1 MAGNPLSGH
10 TKANMTLSGSAQ
22 PADGLTDGDHI
33 LSPTLTNF
41 LEGIHGNGILLE
53 EDTAYGDGDR
63 DDPENLPGACNQ
75 QTNSYTFRVQGG
87 LAVLDGV
94 LYAFAD
100 GPGNSTD
107 IVISTASTSKTG
119 SPTALTSGQEALVV
133 VYLSSDDNAKH
144 VYWEM
149 GTAVTT
155 ASNTYPTT
163 PSAFLNAPGSL
174 TNRNTTVLATLRAV
188 YSATGGDYNVS
199 ISEVNDKRA
208 FVRPSPIYFSPVTSG
223 AVAATTAATDPD
235 AFHSGDEAGSLA
247 GSRVGALWQSYNA
260 DGDSLLYYSA
270 KTDSST
276 RHTHVLGPSSVKALT
291 PSTTTTFTYDESNIF
306 VITPTSAHQF
316 NPSGTFPKG
325 HMVFVSNHAAHD
337 TNGITFDS
345 GGLGSVILGKES
357 ALFVYDGTNW
367 KSVIFASG
375 ATSPNG
381 HGANGAIQL
390 SDGGGGFT
398 SDTNL
403 TWTAS
408 PATLT
413 VDGKL
418 TVTGLIDPTGM
429 VFTPQATNPETTNPL
444 NTIWIDSET
453 GHLVRGNRDTEST
466 VHFNVRNDEGAT
478 IPLGAPLYS
487 KGEIGGS
494 QRIKVGIADASDPA
508 KMPAIGLAME
518 EMNTSSTQDGNMILT
533 GILNENIT
541 ITGVVEQDIIYVAP
555 HGGTAPYLTIT
566 RPTSGSHLVQNVG
579 VCVRQASANVSQGM
593 KVAAIG
599 RTVDIPNAVITTNS
613 ADADYVY
620 IDDGN
625 TFKKITPSNLGISG
639 SAGTVTS
646 IATTAPITGGTIT
659 STGTIGISA
668 ATTSAAGSMSAA
680 DKTKLDGIAASAT
693 ANDTDANLKN
703 RSNHT
708 GTQLAATI
716 SDFATAI
723 AADPTVAA
731 NTAKQGFVNPLYF
744 TAKVGTNTND
754 STLGAGTWRKVEYWD
769 VISNNTLAL
778 DSATDAETF
787 TVPSGQGGLY
797 TVHAQVGFTGTN
809 STLGRTASH
818 DYQIHVA
825 IYKNGSVLVRQGS
838 GTLRDYS
845 AKTSAVS
852 TDVVLAA
859 TDTLEIYF
867 FVRDD
872 ANQSDTGTT
881 QLRGGEYC
889 RWSVRRIGDS

>member
-75 QTNSYTFRVQGG
+75 QTNSFTFRVQGG

-107 IVISTASTSKTG
+107 IVISASSTSKTG

-133 VYLSSDDNAKH
+133 VYLSADDNAKH

-199 ISEVNDKRA
+199 ISEINDKRA

-223 AVAATTAATDPD
+223 AVAATTAATNPD

-291 PSTTTTFTYDESNIF
+291 PSSTTTFTYDESNIF
-306 VITPTSAHQF
+306 VITPGSAHQF

-325 HMVFVSNHAAHD
+325 HMVFVSNHAAHG
-337 TNGITFDS
+337 TNGITFDN

-357 ALFVYDGTNW
+357 ALFVYDGSNW

-381 HGANGAIQL
+381 HGATGMVQL

-398 SDTNL
+398 SDAKLFWT
-403 TWTAS
+403 TAS
-408 PATLT
+408 STLT
-413 VDGKL
+413 VNGKL
-418 TVTGLIDPTGM
+418 TVTGLIDPTGLEL
-429 VFTPQATNPETTNPL
+429 TPQSSNPAAADSGVVDA
-444 NTIWIDSET
+444 NTIW
-453 GHLVRGNRDTEST
+453 V
-466 VHFNVRNDEGAT
+466 
-478 IPLGAPLYS
+478 
-487 KGEIGGS
+487 
-494 QRIKVGIADASDPA
+494 
-508 KMPAIGLAME
+508 
-518 EMNTSSTQDGNMILT
+518 
-533 GILNENIT
+533 
-541 ITGVVEQDIIYVAP
+541 
-555 HGGTAPYLTIT
+555 
-566 RPTSGSHLVQNVG
+566 
-579 VCVRQASANVSQGM
+579 
-593 KVAAIG
+593 
-599 RTVDIPNAVITTNS
+599 NS
-613 ADADYVY
+613 AD
-620 IDDGN
+620 
-625 TFKKITPSNLGISG
+625 SNKLYFG
-639 SAGTVTS
+639 SSEVGGGAGTVTS
-646 IATTAPITGGTIT
+646 VATTAPITGGTIT
-659 STGTIGISA
+659 GTGTIGISA
-668 ATTSAAGSMSAA
+668 ATTGAAGSMSAA
-680 DKTKLDGIAASAT
+680 DKTKLDGIATSAT

-703 RSNHT
+703 RANHT
-708 GTQLAATI
+708 GTQVAATI
-716 SDFATAI
+716 SDFAVAI

-744 TAKVGTNTND
+744 TAVVGTSTND
-754 STLGAGTWRKVEYWD
+754 SGLGAGTWRKVEYWD
-769 VISNNTLAL
+769 TVSSNTLAL
-778 DSATDAETF
+778 DSATDGEKF
-787 TVPSGQGGLY
+787 TVGSGQGGLY
-797 TVHAQVGFTGTN
+797 ALTCTVGFISTN
-809 STLGRTASH
+809 STLP
-818 DYQIHVA
+818 IVA
-825 IYKNGSVLVRQGS
+825 TSPYALFVAVYKNGSVLHRTGL
-838 GTLRDYS
+838 GTYGGYS
-845 AKTSAVS
+845 AKGVTIA
-852 TDVVLAA
+852 TELVLAD
-859 TDTLEIYF
+859 TDYVEIYYF
-867 FVRDD
+867 ARKED
-872 ANQSDTGTT
+872 DTGNTGT
-881 QLRGGEYC
+881 VQLRGGEYC
-889 RWSVRRIGDS
+889 RWTMRRVGDS

>member
-1 MAGNPLSGH
+1 
-10 TKANMTLSGSAQ
+10 
-22 PADGLTDGDHI
+22 
-33 LSPTLTNF
+33 LTNF

-133 VYLSSDDNAKH
+133 VYLSADDNAKH

-174 TNRNTTVLATLRAV
+174 TNRNTTVLATLRVV

-291 PSTTTTFTYDESNIF
+291 PSATTTFTYDESSIF

-325 HMVFVSNHAAHD
+325 HMVFVSNHAAHG
-337 TNGITFDS
+337 TNGITFDN

-413 VDGKL
+413 VNGKL
-418 TVTGLIDPTGM
+418 DVSGLIDPTGLVIDEKADVAATGHTTVADKGLLWVKDDTPNRLYFTDDEGTDKKVIHATDSVTELNDVTDAGSGIIISDAERTKLTGIETGATADQTDAEIRAAVEAATDSN
-429 VFTPQATNPETTNPL
+429 VFTDADHTKLNGIAASAVDVAGAVAAVEGEATLDLTGQVTAAQDLRVDGMVYQQFKDLTTNL
-444 NTIWIDSET
+444 ATGWHSIALIEGRSGGVASGGTGASEQ
-453 GHLVRGNRDTEST
+453 RG
-466 VHFNVRNDEGAT
+466 
-478 IPLGAPLYS
+478 
-487 KGEIGGS
+487 IGTFLI
-494 QRIKVGIADASDPA
+494 R
-508 KMPAIGLAME
+508 
-518 EMNTSSTQDGNMILT
+518 NTSSSDHQSLMF
-533 GILNENIT
+533 
-541 ITGVVEQDIIYVAP
+541 VA
-555 HGGTAPYLTIT
+555 
-566 RPTSGSHLVQNVG
+566 SHLFGTSN
-579 VCVRQASANVSQGM
+579 ANGISIEHSSLF
-593 KVAAIG
+593 A
-599 RTVDIPNAVITTNS
+599 
-613 ADADYVY
+613 
-620 IDDGN
+620 
-625 TFKKITPSNLGISG
+625 NLGISG
-639 SAGTVTS
+639 VRMKEKNTYDGAVLQIEISDATNDIEVFLINNFQESGWELIQAVDDATDPSTVSLGVGYSVDYSAFNTAAVTDVTPVATLGKSVNRLQVDGTTLNVNVASYDNKVGIGTATPATLLHVAGTIRQAVTS
-646 IATTAPITGGTIT
+646 AVLV
-659 STGTIGISA
+659 
-668 ATTSAAGSMSAA
+668 A
-680 DKTKLDGIAASAT
+680 DANGDLAAAS
-693 ANDTDANLKN
+693 NLADQ
-703 RSNHT
+703 T
-708 GTQLAATI
+708 YLA
-716 SDFATAI
+716 
-723 AADPTVAA
+723 P
-731 NTAKQGFVNPLYF
+731 G
-744 TAKVGTNTND
+744 
-754 STLGAGTWRKVEYWD
+754 GAEGD
-769 VISNNTLAL
+769 
-778 DSATDAETF
+778 TF
-787 TVPSGQGGLY
+787 TV
-797 TVHAQVGFTGTN
+797 TGT
-809 STLGRTASH
+809 SSASWAGAAPTTIQEAIERIAA
-818 DYQIHVA
+818 YVVTIPGAPPQIP
-825 IYKNGSVLVRQGS
+825 
-838 GTLRDYS
+838 
-845 AKTSAVS
+845 
-852 TDVVLAA
+852 
-859 TDTLEIYF
+859 
-867 FVRDD
+867 
-872 ANQSDTGTT
+872 
-881 QLRGGEYC
+881 
-889 RWSVRRIGDS
+889 

>member
-107 IVISTASTSKTG
+107 IVISASSTSKTG

-133 VYLSSDDNAKH
+133 VYLSADDNAKH

-199 ISEVNDKRA
+199 ISEINDKRA

-223 AVAATTAATDPD
+223 AVAATTAATNPD

-291 PSTTTTFTYDESNIF
+291 PSSTTTFTYDESSIF
-306 VITPTSAHQF
+306 VITPGSAHQF

-325 HMVFVSNHAAHD
+325 HMVFVSNHAAHG
-337 TNGITFDS
+337 TNGITFDN

-381 HGANGAIQL
+381 HGATGMVQL

-398 SDTNL
+398 SDTKL
-403 TWTAS
+403 FWTTAS
-408 PATLT
+408 STLT
-413 VDGKL
+413 VNGKL
-418 TVTGLIDPTGM
+418 TVTGLIDPTGLEL
-429 VFTPQATNPETTNPL
+429 TPQSSNPAAADSGVVDA
-444 NTIWIDSET
+444 NTIW
-453 GHLVRGNRDTEST
+453 V
-466 VHFNVRNDEGAT
+466 
-478 IPLGAPLYS
+478 
-487 KGEIGGS
+487 
-494 QRIKVGIADASDPA
+494 
-508 KMPAIGLAME
+508 
-518 EMNTSSTQDGNMILT
+518 
-533 GILNENIT
+533 
-541 ITGVVEQDIIYVAP
+541 
-555 HGGTAPYLTIT
+555 
-566 RPTSGSHLVQNVG
+566 
-579 VCVRQASANVSQGM
+579 
-593 KVAAIG
+593 
-599 RTVDIPNAVITTNS
+599 NS
-613 ADADYVY
+613 AD
-620 IDDGN
+620 
-625 TFKKITPSNLGISG
+625 SNKLYFG
-639 SAGTVTS
+639 SSEVGGGAGTVTS
-646 IATTAPITGGTIT
+646 VATTAPITGGTIT
-659 STGTIGISA
+659 GTGTIGISA
-668 ATTSAAGSMSAA
+668 ATTGAAGSMSAA
-680 DKTKLDGIAASAT
+680 DKTKLDGIATSAT

-703 RSNHT
+703 RTNHT

-716 SDFATAI
+716 SDFAAQ
-723 AADPTVAA
+723 VALVPEVVA
-731 NTAKQGFVNPLYF
+731 NTAKQGFVDPLYF

-754 STLGAGTWRKVEYWD
+754 AGLTAGTWHKVEYWD
-769 VISNNTLAL
+769 IINNETIGL
-778 DSATDAETF
+778 DSATDGEKF
-787 TVPSGQGGLY
+787 TVGSGQGGLY
-797 TVHAQVGFTGTN
+797 SIHAQVGWVSTN
-809 STLGRTASH
+809 STLPSVATSP
-818 DYQIHVA
+818 YQLHVA
-825 IYKNGSVLVRQGS
+825 IYVNGSVVVRQGTATVGS
-838 GTLRDYS
+838 PS
-845 AKTSAVS
+845 AKTAPVS
-852 TDVVLAA
+852 TEIVLA
-859 TDTLEIYF
+859 DSDYVEIYF
-867 FVRDD
+867 FIRKED
-872 ANQSDTGTT
+872 DTGNTGT
-881 QLRGGEYC
+881 QQLRGGEYC

>member
-10 TKANMTLSGSAQ
+10 TKANMSLSGSAQ

-107 IVISTASTSKTG
+107 IVISSTSTSKTG

-133 VYLSSDDNAKH
+133 VYLSADDNAKH

-188 YSATGGDYNVS
+188 YSATGGDYKVS
-199 ISEVNDKRA
+199 ISEINDKRA

-291 PSTTTTFTYDESNIF
+291 PSATTTFTYDESSIF
-306 VITPTSAHQF
+306 VITPSSAHQF

-325 HMVFVSNHAAHD
+325 HMVFVSNHAAHG
-337 TNGITFDS
+337 TNGITFDN

-413 VDGKL
+413 VNGKL
-418 TVTGLIDPTGM
+418 DVSGLIDPTGL
-429 VFTPQATNPETTNPL
+429 VIDEKANVAATGHTTAAGKGLLWVKDDAPNRLYFTDDAGTDKKVIHATDSVTELSDVTNAGSGIIISGAERTKL
-444 NTIWIDSET
+444 SGIET
-453 GHLVRGNRDTEST
+453 GADVTDET
-466 VHFNVRNDEGAT
+466 NVKAAINGMTLTDIGTPASSDRILIQDADDSNNLKFADFSEFG
-478 IPLGAPLYS
+478 
-487 KGEIGGS
+487 GGS
-494 QRIKVGIADASDPA
+494 
-508 KMPAIGLAME
+508 
-518 EMNTSSTQDGNMILT
+518 
-533 GILNENIT
+533 
-541 ITGVVEQDIIYVAP
+541 
-555 HGGTAPYLTIT
+555 
-566 RPTSGSHLVQNVG
+566 
-579 VCVRQASANVSQGM
+579 
-593 KVAAIG
+593 
-599 RTVDIPNAVITTNS
+599 
-613 ADADYVY
+613 
-620 IDDGN
+620 
-625 TFKKITPSNLGISG
+625 
-639 SAGTVTS
+639 GTVSS

-668 ATTSAAGSMSAA
+668 ATTSAAGSMSSA

-703 RSNHT
+703 RANHT

-716 SDFATAI
+716 SDFAIAI

-754 STLGAGTWRKVEYWD
+754 TGLTAGTWHKVEYWD
-769 VISNNTLAL
+769 TISSNTLAL
-778 DSATDAETF
+778 DSATDGEKF
-787 TVPSGQGGLY
+787 TVGSGQGGLY
-797 TVHAQVGFTGTN
+797 SIHAQVGWVSTN
-809 STLGRTASH
+809 STLPSSGTSP
-818 DYQIHVA
+818 YQLHVA
-825 IYKNGSVLVRQGS
+825 IYLNGSVLVRQGTATYGSPS
-838 GTLRDYS
+838 G
-845 AKTSAVS
+845 KTAPVS
-852 TDVVLAA
+852 TEVVLA
-859 TDTLEIYF
+859 DSDYVEIYF
-867 FVRDD
+867 FVRKEDD
-872 ANQSDTGTT
+872 VSNTGTQ

>member
-1 MAGNPLSGH
+1 MMAGNPLSGH

-107 IVISTASTSKTG
+107 IVISSSSTSKTG

-133 VYLSSDDNAKH
+133 VYLSADDNAKH

-188 YSATGGDYNVS
+188 YSATGGDYKVS
-199 ISEVNDKRA
+199 ISEINDKRA

-223 AVAATTAATDPD
+223 AVAATTAATNPD

-291 PSTTTTFTYDESNIF
+291 PSSTTTFTYDESSIF
-306 VITPTSAHQF
+306 VITPGSAHQF

-325 HMVFVSNHAAHD
+325 HMVFVSNHAAHG
-337 TNGITFDS
+337 TNGITFDN

-357 ALFVYDGTNW
+357 ALFVYDGSNW

-381 HGANGAIQL
+381 HGATGMVQL

-398 SDTNL
+398 SDTKL
-403 TWTAS
+403 FWTTGTS
-408 PATLT
+408 TFT
-413 VDGKL
+413 VNGKL
-418 TVTGLIDPTGM
+418 TVTGLIDPTG
-429 VFTPQATNPETTNPL
+429 VEFTAVGSNPGTDAAK
-444 NTIWIDSET
+444 TIWVNSGDS
-453 GHLVRGNRDTEST
+453 NK
-466 VHFNVRNDEGAT
+466 
-478 IPLGAPLYS
+478 LYFGS
-487 KGEIGGS
+487 SEVGG
-494 QRIKVGIADASDPA
+494 G
-508 KMPAIGLAME
+508 
-518 EMNTSSTQDGNMILT
+518 
-533 GILNENIT
+533 
-541 ITGVVEQDIIYVAP
+541 
-555 HGGTAPYLTIT
+555 
-566 RPTSGSHLVQNVG
+566 
-579 VCVRQASANVSQGM
+579 
-593 KVAAIG
+593 
-599 RTVDIPNAVITTNS
+599 
-613 ADADYVY
+613 
-620 IDDGN
+620 
-625 TFKKITPSNLGISG
+625 
-639 SAGTVTS
+639 AGTVTS
-646 IATTAPITGGTIT
+646 VATTAPITGGTIT
-659 STGTIGISA
+659 GTGTIGISA
-668 ATTSAAGSMSAA
+668 ATTGAAGSMSAA
-680 DKTKLDGIAASAT
+680 DKTKLDGIASSAT

-703 RSNHT
+703 RANHT
-708 GTQLAATI
+708 GTQVAATI
-716 SDFATAI
+716 SDFAVAI

-731 NTAKQGFVNPLYF
+731 NTAKQGFVDPLYF
-744 TAKVGTNTND
+744 TAKVGTDTND
-754 STLGAGTWRKVEYWD
+754 ATLTAGTWHKVEYWD
-769 VISNNTLAL
+769 TISSNTLAL

-825 IYKNGSVLVRQGS
+825 IYKNGSVLIRQGS
-838 GTLRDYS
+838 GTMRDYS

-889 RWSVRRIGDS
+889 RWSVRRVGDS

>member
-107 IVISTASTSKTG
+107 IVISSSSSSKTG

-133 VYLSSDDNAKH
+133 VYLSADDNAKH

-188 YSATGGDYNVS
+188 YSATGGDYKVS
-199 ISEVNDKRA
+199 ISEINDKRA

-223 AVAATTAATDPD
+223 AVAATTAATNPD

-291 PSTTTTFTYDESNIF
+291 PSSTTTFTYDESSIF
-306 VITPTSAHQF
+306 VITPGSAHQF

-325 HMVFVSNHAAHD
+325 HMVFVSNHAAHG
-337 TNGITFDS
+337 TNGITFDN

-357 ALFVYDGTNW
+357 ALFVYDGSNW

-381 HGANGAIQL
+381 HGATGMVQL

-398 SDTNL
+398 SDTKL
-403 TWTAS
+403 FWTTGTS
-408 PATLT
+408 TFT
-413 VDGKL
+413 VNGKL
-418 TVTGLIDPTGM
+418 TVTGLIDPTG
-429 VFTPQATNPETTNPL
+429 VEFTAVGSNPGTDAAK
-444 NTIWIDSET
+444 TIWVNSGDS
-453 GHLVRGNRDTEST
+453 NK
-466 VHFNVRNDEGAT
+466 
-478 IPLGAPLYS
+478 LYFGS
-487 KGEIGGS
+487 SEVGG
-494 QRIKVGIADASDPA
+494 G
-508 KMPAIGLAME
+508 
-518 EMNTSSTQDGNMILT
+518 
-533 GILNENIT
+533 
-541 ITGVVEQDIIYVAP
+541 
-555 HGGTAPYLTIT
+555 
-566 RPTSGSHLVQNVG
+566 
-579 VCVRQASANVSQGM
+579 
-593 KVAAIG
+593 
-599 RTVDIPNAVITTNS
+599 
-613 ADADYVY
+613 
-620 IDDGN
+620 
-625 TFKKITPSNLGISG
+625 
-639 SAGTVTS
+639 AGTVTS
-646 IATTAPITGGTIT
+646 VATTAPITGGTIT
-659 STGTIGISA
+659 GTGTIGISA
-668 ATTSAAGSMSAA
+668 ATTGAAGSMSAA

-731 NTAKQGFVNPLYF
+731 NTAKQGFVNPLYL

-754 STLGAGTWRKVEYWD
+754 SGLTAGTWHKVEYWD
-769 VISNNTLAL
+769 TISSNTLAL
-778 DSATDAETF
+778 DGCQQTQLCPHRVQAHTNCSLPF
-787 TVPSGQGGLY
+787 TS
-797 TVHAQVGFTGTN
+797 TVL
-809 STLGRTASH
+809 SLLGRALRLTEALPRRPRQSRQKLSWLI
-818 DYQIHVA
+818 QI
-825 IYKNGSVLVRQGS
+825 
-838 GTLRDYS
+838 TLKS
-845 AKTSAVS
+845 ISLFAKKM
-852 TDVVLAA
+852 
-859 TDTLEIYF
+859 TLEILVLNNY
-867 FVRDD
+867 VVGNTADGVCEGLVIPDEQND
-872 ANQSDTGTT
+872 A
-881 QLRGGEYC
+881 RGHSRPIPYA
-889 RWSVRRIGDS
+889 

>member
-107 IVISTASTSKTG
+107 IVISSSSSSKTG

-133 VYLSSDDNAKH
+133 VYLSADDNAKH

-188 YSATGGDYNVS
+188 YSATGGDYKVS
-199 ISEVNDKRA
+199 ISEINDKRA

-223 AVAATTAATDPD
+223 AVAATTAATNPD

-291 PSTTTTFTYDESNIF
+291 PSSTTTFTYDESSIF
-306 VITPTSAHQF
+306 VITPGSAHQF

-325 HMVFVSNHAAHD
+325 HMVFVSNHAAHG
-337 TNGITFDS
+337 TNGITFDN

-357 ALFVYDGTNW
+357 ALFVYDGSNW

-381 HGANGAIQL
+381 HGATGMVQL

-398 SDTNL
+398 SDTKL
-403 TWTAS
+403 FWTTGTS
-408 PATLT
+408 TFT
-413 VDGKL
+413 VNGKL
-418 TVTGLIDPTGM
+418 TVTGLIDPTG
-429 VFTPQATNPETTNPL
+429 VEFTAVGSNPGTDAAK
-444 NTIWIDSET
+444 TIWVNSGDS
-453 GHLVRGNRDTEST
+453 NK
-466 VHFNVRNDEGAT
+466 
-478 IPLGAPLYS
+478 LYFGS
-487 KGEIGGS
+487 SEVGG
-494 QRIKVGIADASDPA
+494 G
-508 KMPAIGLAME
+508 
-518 EMNTSSTQDGNMILT
+518 
-533 GILNENIT
+533 
-541 ITGVVEQDIIYVAP
+541 
-555 HGGTAPYLTIT
+555 
-566 RPTSGSHLVQNVG
+566 
-579 VCVRQASANVSQGM
+579 
-593 KVAAIG
+593 
-599 RTVDIPNAVITTNS
+599 
-613 ADADYVY
+613 
-620 IDDGN
+620 
-625 TFKKITPSNLGISG
+625 
-639 SAGTVTS
+639 AGTVTS
-646 IATTAPITGGTIT
+646 VATTAPITGGTIT
-659 STGTIGISA
+659 GTGTIGISA
-668 ATTSAAGSMSAA
+668 ATTGAAGSMSAA

-731 NTAKQGFVNPLYF
+731 NTAKQGFVNPLYL

-754 STLGAGTWRKVEYWD
+754 SGLTAGTWHKVEYWD
-769 VISNNTLAL
+769 TISSNTLAL
-778 DSATDAETF
+778 DSATDGEKF
-787 TVPSGQGGLY
+787 TVGSGQGGLY
-797 TVHAQVGFTGTN
+797 SIHAQVGWVSTN
-809 STLGRTASH
+809 STLPSSGTSP
-818 DYQIHVA
+818 YQLLVA
-825 IYKNGSVLVRQGS
+825 IYLNGSVLVRQGTATYGS
-838 GTLRDYS
+838 PS
-845 AKTSAVS
+845 AKTAPVS
-852 TDVVLAA
+852 TEVVLA
-859 TDTLEIYF
+859 DSDYVEIYF
-867 FVRDD
+867 FVRKED
-872 ANQSDTGTT
+872 DTGNTGT
-881 QLRGGEYC
+881 QQLRGGEYC

>member
-133 VYLSSDDNAKH
+133 VYLSADDNAKH

-291 PSTTTTFTYDESNIF
+291 PSATTTFTYDESSIF

-413 VDGKL
+413 VNGKL
-418 TVTGLIDPTGM
+418 DVSGLIDPTG
-429 VFTPQATNPETTNPL
+429 VEFTAVGSNPGTDAAK
-444 NTIWIDSET
+444 TIWVNSGDS
-453 GHLVRGNRDTEST
+453 NK
-466 VHFNVRNDEGAT
+466 
-478 IPLGAPLYS
+478 LYFGS
-487 KGEIGGS
+487 SEVGG
-494 QRIKVGIADASDPA
+494 G
-508 KMPAIGLAME
+508 
-518 EMNTSSTQDGNMILT
+518 
-533 GILNENIT
+533 
-541 ITGVVEQDIIYVAP
+541 
-555 HGGTAPYLTIT
+555 
-566 RPTSGSHLVQNVG
+566 
-579 VCVRQASANVSQGM
+579 
-593 KVAAIG
+593 
-599 RTVDIPNAVITTNS
+599 
-613 ADADYVY
+613 
-620 IDDGN
+620 
-625 TFKKITPSNLGISG
+625 
-639 SAGTVTS
+639 AGTVTS
-646 IATTAPITGGTIT
+646 VATTAPITGGTIT
-659 STGTIGISA
+659 GTGTIGISA
-668 ATTSAAGSMSAA
+668 ATTGAAGSMSAA

-731 NTAKQGFVNPLYF
+731 NTAKQGFVNPLYL

-754 STLGAGTWRKVEYWD
+754 AGLTAGTWHKVEYWD
-769 VISNNTLAL
+769 TISNNTLAL
-778 DSATDAETF
+778 DSATDGETF
-787 TVPSGQGGLY
+787 TVGSGQGGLY
-797 TVHAQVGFTGTN
+797 SIHAQVGWVASN
-809 STLGRTASH
+809 STLPSSGTSP
-818 DYQIHVA
+818 YQLHVA
-825 IYKNGSVLVRQGS
+825 IYLNGSVLVRQGTATYGS
-838 GTLRDYS
+838 PS
-845 AKTSAVS
+845 AKTAPVS
-852 TDVVLAA
+852 TEVVLA
-859 TDTLEIYF
+859 DSDYVEIYF
-867 FVRDD
+867 FVRKED
-872 ANQSDTGTT
+872 DTGNTGT
-881 QLRGGEYC
+881 QQLRGGEYC

>member
-22 PADGLTDGDHI
+22 PADGLKDGDHI

-107 IVISTASTSKTG
+107 IVISASSTSKTG

-133 VYLSSDDNAKH
+133 VYLSADDNAKH

-163 PSAFLNAPGSL
+163 PSAFLNTPGSL
-174 TNRNTTVLATLRAV
+174 TNRNTTVLATLRVV
-188 YSATGGDYNVS
+188 YSASGGDYDVS
-199 ISEVNDKRA
+199 ITEINDKRTIL
-208 FVRPSPIYFSPVTSG
+208 RPSPIYFSPVTSG
-223 AVAATTAATDPD
+223 AVAATTAATNPD

-291 PSTTTTFTYDESNIF
+291 PSSTTTFTYDESSIF
-306 VITPTSAHQF
+306 VITPGSAHQF

-325 HMVFVSNHAAHD
+325 HMVFVSNHAAHG
-337 TNGITFDS
+337 TNGITFDN
-345 GGLGSVILGKES
+345 GGLGSIILGKES
-357 ALFVYDGTNW
+357 ALFVYDGSNW

-381 HGANGAIQL
+381 HGATGMVQL

-398 SDTNL
+398 SDAKLFWT
-403 TWTAS
+403 TAS
-408 PATLT
+408 STLT
-413 VDGKL
+413 VNGKL
-418 TVTGLIDPTGM
+418 TVTGLIDPTGL
-429 VFTPQATNPETTNPL
+429 VIDEKANVAATGHTTAAGKGLLWVKNDAPNRLYFTDDAGTDKKVIHATDSVTELSDVSNAGSGIIISDAERTKLTNIETAADVTDATNVKAAL
-444 NTIWIDSET
+444 NGMSLSDIGSPAAADRVLIQDADDSNNIKYADFSDF
-453 GHLVRGNRDTEST
+453 G
-466 VHFNVRNDEGAT
+466 
-478 IPLGAPLYS
+478 
-487 KGEIGGS
+487 GGS
-494 QRIKVGIADASDPA
+494 
-508 KMPAIGLAME
+508 
-518 EMNTSSTQDGNMILT
+518 
-533 GILNENIT
+533 
-541 ITGVVEQDIIYVAP
+541 
-555 HGGTAPYLTIT
+555 
-566 RPTSGSHLVQNVG
+566 
-579 VCVRQASANVSQGM
+579 
-593 KVAAIG
+593 
-599 RTVDIPNAVITTNS
+599 
-613 ADADYVY
+613 
-620 IDDGN
+620 
-625 TFKKITPSNLGISG
+625 
-639 SAGTVTS
+639 GTVTS
-646 IATTAPITGGTIT
+646 VATTAPITGGTIT
-659 STGTIGISA
+659 ATGTIGISA

-703 RSNHT
+703 RANHT

-716 SDFATAI
+716 SDFAPAI
-723 AADPTVAA
+723 ASDPTVAA
-731 NTAKQGFVNPLYF
+731 NTAKQGFVDPLYL

-754 STLGAGTWRKVEYWD
+754 AGLTAGTWHKVEYWD
-769 VISNNTLAL
+769 TISNNTLAL
-778 DSATDAETF
+778 DSATDGEKF
-787 TVPSGQGGLY
+787 TVGSGQGGLY
-797 TVHAQVGFTGTN
+797 SIHAQVGWVATN
-809 STLGRTASH
+809 STLPSSGTSP
-818 DYQIHVA
+818 YQLHVA
-825 IYKNGSVLVRQGS
+825 IYVNGSVVVRQGS
-838 GTLRDYS
+838 ATYGSPS
-845 AKTSAVS
+845 AKTAPIS
-852 TDVVLAA
+852 TEIVLA
-859 TDTLEIYF
+859 DSDYVEIYF
-867 FVRDD
+867 FVRKEDD
-872 ANQSDTGTT
+872 TSNTGTQ

-889 RWSVRRIGDS
+889 RWSVRRIGAS